1 MTARYCFTGVV
12 RYIMQDPQTGKYSAF
27 FEAAF
32 KSSPNALVISVV
44 EDGTILEANDAFF
57 SLFETSREE
66 AIGRSSLLLNM
77 FANPSSRGFMVAEI
91 QKSGLLA
98 NFETVIK
105 SKTGKEYTVL
115 ISSERLMVDGNHTM
129 LTTIQDISYR
139 KESELSMK
147 LEHSILDAVV
157 SNIGVGFVVSDNS
170 GNIISMNHS
179 AASIHGYE
187 SEKDGLNHLAKYTR
201 EFVLTTLD
209 GTVIGFD
216 KWPLALALKN
226 DFKHNYKVRLIRLK
240 DECVRIIS
248 YNTVP
253 VFNESNALYRII
265 IIMTDLTEIEERTNS
280 LAREREL
287 FESIF
292 NNIPV
297 MITVYDP
304 ELRNFRFNKEH
315 KQILGWQESDAADGK
330 LMEKVY
336 PDPVYRQEVIN
347 YMQSLESG
355 WKEWQATTKNGSK
368 VDSLWANILLK
379 SGLQIGI
386 GLDITARKR
395 SAEELNENQQ
405 RLQGIFDFAAIGIA
419 ETDNEDRFVRV
430 NNRTCEILG
439 YSRDELIGKTIYDI
453 TYPEDRNISETLN
466 SRLHQGEMKMFD
478 YQKRYIRKDGNP
490 LWVHVS
496 VTSIIGQDGNYL
508 KSIITVEDISE
519 RKAAEEALLQSEE
532 KFRSLFEN
540 IPEAV
545 GLHEVIYNGSRPAG
559 YKLIE
564 TNSAY
569 DKYAAL
575 KGSALTEIGPQPG
588 LFAEQ
593 YYQVAATQVPY
604 RFEAYIQDI
613 QKHFIINIIS
623 PRKGYFATVFED
635 ITDQKK
641 TESEIKQ
648 KNEELTRFIY
658 TVSHDLKSPLV
669 TIKSFTEYLKEDIE
683 LNDKPAQDK
692 DIGFIQ
698 NAADKMGILLD
709 ELLNLSR
716 IGRKEDPKAEF
727 MLHDIIQNAVDLVA
741 GSITKRN
748 VRIEITGP
756 DVIISGHYQRLLQLY
771 QNLIDNAVKFMG
783 EQKEPLIELGAKIE
797 ENRNE
802 VILFIKDNGSGID
815 PRYRHKVFGLFE
827 KLDTGTEGSG
837 IGLAM
842 VKRIV
847 EVHGG
852 TIWFESEGKGK
863 GTAFYLTLEKTRV
876 ID

>member
-1 MTARYCFTGVV
+1 
-12 RYIMQDPQTGKYSAF
+12 MQDLQTGKYSAF

-32 KSSPNALVISVV
+32 KSSPNALVISIV

-57 SLFETSREE
+57 SLFETSREDV
-66 AIGRSSLLLNM
+66 IGRSSLLLNM
-77 FANPSSRGFMVAEI
+77 FANPASRGYMVAEI
-91 QKSGLLA
+91 RKSGMLS
-98 NFETVIK
+98 NFETVI
-105 SKTGKEYTVL
+105 SSRSGKKYTVL

-129 LTTIQDISYR
+129 LTTIQDVTDR
-139 KESELSMK
+139 KETESSLR
-147 LEHSILDAVV
+147 LEHSILDAVI
-157 SNIGVGFVVSDNS
+157 SNIGIGFVVSDEK

-179 AASIHGYE
+179 AAAIHGFE
-187 SEKDGLNHLAKYTR
+187 SEAEGLNHLDKYTE
-201 EFVLTTLD
+201 EFVLMHTD
-209 GTVIGFD
+209 GLVIGFGQ
-216 KWPLALALKN
+216 WPLALALKGE
-226 DFKHNYKVRLIRLK
+226 FRKNYKVRLLRLK
-240 DECVRIIS
+240 DNCVRIIS

-253 VFNESNALYRII
+253 VVNQQDELQRII
-265 IIMTDLTEIEERTNS
+265 ITMTDLTEIEQRTKILSN
-280 LAREREL
+280 EREL

-297 MITVYDP
+297 MVNIYDP
-304 ELRNFRFNKEH
+304 ELKNFRFNKEH
-315 KQILGWQESDAADGK
+315 KNILGWEESDAADGK
-330 LMEKVY
+330 ILEKVY
-336 PDPVYRQEVIN
+336 PDPCCRQEVIH

-355 WKEWQATTKNGSK
+355 WKEWKATAKNGSI
-368 VDSLWANILLK
+368 VDSMWANIRLK

-386 GLDITARKR
+386 GLDITAQKI
-395 SAEELNENQQ
+395 SAEELRENQQ

-419 ETDNEDRFVRV
+419 ETDNNDRLVRV
-430 NNRTCEILG
+430 NNRLCEILG
-439 YSRDELIGKTIYDI
+439 YTQDELIGKTIYDI
-453 TYPEDRNISETLN
+453 TCPDDRKMSATLN
-466 SRLHQGEMKMFD
+466 TQLQEGEMKMFD

-496 VTSIIGQDGNYL
+496 VTSITDYNGNYV
-508 KSIITVEDISE
+508 KSIFTVEDISE
-519 RKAAEEALLQSEE
+519 RKAANEALLQSEE

-545 GLHEVIYNGSRPAG
+545 GLHEVIYHGSRPSG

-588 LFAEQ
+588 LYSEQ
-593 YYQVAATQVPY
+593 YYQVAATGVPY
-604 RFEAYIQDI
+604 RFETYIPDI
-613 QKHFIINIIS
+613 QKYFIINIIS

-635 ITDQKK
+635 ITDHKK

-683 LNDKPAQDK
+683 SNDKPAQDK

-698 NAADKMGILLD
+698 NAADKMGVLLD

-716 IGRKEDPKAEF
+716 IGRKEDPKSEF
-727 MLHDIIQNAVDLVA
+727 LMQDIIQTALDLVA

-748 VRIEITGP
+748 VKVDITGP
-756 DVIISGHYQRLLQLY
+756 GVMISGHQQRLIQLY

-783 EQKEPLIELGAKIE
+783 DQKEPLIELGAKIE

-802 VILFIKDNGSGID
+802 LILFIKDNGSGID

-863 GTAFYLTLEKTRV
+863 GTAFFFTLDKTR
-876 ID
+876 IMD